1 MLLKRFFFLLFYTI
15 FLTYISWVL
24 NGQSLIGVDDANIYM
39 IYMRNI
45 ASGNGFVYSIGG
57 EHVEGCTSL
66 LWTLI
71 GAGFSYVT
79 DTPEIVLLF
88 TNIILITYSI
98 YAVTSFF
105 DHTTTMV
112 FSHNSL
118 IFLGIIAV
126 TPGFID
132 WTVLSLLE
140 TGLWTFLLTVTTIHI
155 LRYNQNTPQ
164 KRQRIIFSL
173 YCILL
178 IICRPEAMVWVPVF
192 IGIFLLKEYTLR
204 RSLQQSLY
212 STIWLGTVFILTLIV
227 LIAWRLYYFGYPLPN
242 TYYAKV
248 SANTAD
254 NIVTGLHYLYGVFRQ
269 KPAILLL
276 LLFSIIHLVKH
287 RKDTLL
293 FSGNIFI
300 LSMILFISLA
310 LPLYSGGDHFG
321 LQRYIIPSVLMIFM
335 GGVIL
340 LNERLTLTNKTVLAV
355 VILLFVSN
363 TYFMVNIFSDSKYPI
378 RHEWEIALQGREK
391 ATLLNTMFEGNIL
404 PKQGVV
410 AAGGLAYSYK
420 GISIDLLGLNN
431 TRMAHA
437 KKHKNTQLPKNHAS
451 FDKATFYQLRPDI
464 FWYQHSGFS
473 HHYRSSD
480 TVRIIDSSSFD
491 SKVFYHIHKDKKF
504 RELYNLYRIRQK
516 NKPVFLE
523 IFALKTFIHQLD
535 TDAYLISQVSYQ

>member
-118 IFLGIIAV
+118 MFLGIIAV

-335 GGVIL
+335 GGVML

>member
-118 IFLGIIAV
+118 MFLGIIAV

-293 FSGNIFI
+293 FTGNIFI

-335 GGVIL
+335 GGVML

-535 TDAYLISQVSYQ
+535 TDAYLISQVSYR

>member
-118 IFLGIIAV
+118 MFLGIIAV

-192 IGIFLLKEYTLR
+192 IGIFLLKEYTLH

-293 FSGNIFI
+293 FTGNTFI

-335 GGVIL
+335 GGVML

-535 TDAYLISQVSYQ
+535 KDAYLISQVSYQ

>member
-1 MLLKRFFFLLFYTI
+1 MSYKRFFILLLYTVL
-15 FLTYISWVL
+15 LTYISWIL

-39 IYMRNI
+39 IYMRNL
-45 ASGNGFVYSIGG
+45 AAGNGFVYSIGG

-71 GAGFSYVT
+71 GAGYSYFT

-98 YAVTSFF
+98 YAITSFF
-105 DHTTTMV
+105 DSHSTAI
-112 FSHNSL
+112 FSQNSL
-118 IFLGIIAV
+118 MFLGIIAF

-140 TGLWTFLLTVTTIHI
+140 TGLWTFLLTITTLHI
-155 LRYNQNTPQ
+155 LRYNNTTPQ
-164 KRQRIIFSL
+164 KHYRIIFSL

-178 IICRPEAMVWVPVF
+178 TVCRPEAMVWVPVF

-212 STIWLGTVFILTLIV
+212 SLILLGSVFMLTLIV

-248 SANTAD
+248 SANMAD

-269 KPAILLL
+269 KPSILLIV
-276 LLFSIIHLVKH
+276 LFSVTYLIKH
-287 RKDTLL
+287 RKDILL
-293 FSGNIFI
+293 FTRNTFI

-321 LQRYIIPSVLMIFM
+321 LQRYIIPSVLMVFM

-340 LNERLTLTNKTVLAV
+340 INERITLTKKTMSV
-355 VILLFVSN
+355 LLFLIVISN
-363 TYFMVNIFSDSKYPI
+363 TYFMVNTFADGQYPI
-378 RHEWEIALQGREK
+378 RHEWDIALQGREK
-391 ATLLNTMFEGNIL
+391 AILLNTMFEGNIL